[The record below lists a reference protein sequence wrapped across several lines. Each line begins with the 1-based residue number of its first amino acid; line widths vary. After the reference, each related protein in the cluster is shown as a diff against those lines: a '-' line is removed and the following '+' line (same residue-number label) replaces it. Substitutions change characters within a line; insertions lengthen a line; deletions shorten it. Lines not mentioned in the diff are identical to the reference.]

1 MVSKP
6 HERGSIVLPC
16 AKRVYFGYVEVAVD
30 PLVRQLTAEGLVA
43 DYYEEH

>member
-16 AKRVYFGYVEVAVD
+16 AKRVYFGYVQVAVD
-30 PLVRQLTAEGLVA
+30 PLGKRLTVEGVVA